1 MLHKKPY
8 HDWND
13 WNSSMAALLILG
25 GMVLCLLGWLWLWQ
39 RTAREHWVWAL
50 TGVLPPLALLSGL
63 INGRVALLPL
73 LVFVSGLGILAGGLW
88 QLGQTQPQQLER
100 LLQGHWKE
108 LADSDADVLQGQ
120 VQGQAFLPDQVSFRR
135 GILVLRQGQDFIASK
150 EVRLDLSAYGATLL
164 DEHLKLDILPT
175 DSGDLPLVEVFWQD
189 ARTGQRSEERRV
201 GKACGSRWSAWT
213 LTEGMR

>member
-1 MLHKKPY
+1 
-8 HDWND
+8 
-13 WNSSMAALLILG
+13 MAALLILG

-63 INGRVALLPL
+63 MNGRVALLPL
-73 LVFVSGLGILAGGLW
+73 LVFVSGLGILGGGLW

-120 VQGQAFLPDQVSFRR
+120 VQGQAFLPDQVSLGGVFSFCARAR
-135 GILVLRQGQDFIASK
+135 
-150 EVRLDLSAYGATLL
+150 TLL
-164 DEHLKLDILPT
+164 P
-175 DSGDLPLVEVFWQD
+175 
-189 ARTGQRSEERRV
+189 AR
-201 GKACGSRWSAWT
+201 KCAWT
-213 LTEGMR
+213 CQPMARHCLMST